1 VPVPMTV
8 EEVKDGESAPPP
20 GTFLQSRFWAA
31 FKESPS
37 WKARRFILRA
47 DDGRVFPVLLMER
60 RLRGPLGFAYVPRA
74 PIPPDL
80 LQEAGRALASRMPR
94 GCLFIRFD
102 LSAPL
107 SAPDPGAP
115 YAPGSPFRKAASDVQ
130 VPDTVLIDL
139 SGGEDAVLAGMKPKW
154 RYNVKLAGKKGVAV
168 SCVRARGSSEAE
180 RESAVKRFYALY
192 RETAERDR
200 IALHGESYY
209 RRLAFLARERED
221 APEVRIWTASVEGED
236 IAMIVTLFQG
246 KEAVYL
252 YGASSNAKREYM
264 PSYALQWE
272 AMRAAMA
279 SGCETYDLFGIP
291 PSGDEASS
299 LHGLYRFKTGFGG
312 TIVRY
317 PGAWDLPLR
326 PLAYAAFS
334 AAERARAFYHKV
346 LRKGGRRRGEGEAKK
361 AQG

>member
-1 VPVPMTV
+1 MTV
-8 EEVKDGESAPPP
+8 EELKDGESAPPS
-20 GTFLQSRFWAA
+20 GTFLQSGFWAA

-37 WKARRFILRA
+37 WKPRRFILRA
-47 DDGRVFPVLLMER
+47 DDGRAIPVLLMER
-60 RLRGPLGFAYVPRA
+60 RLRGPLCFAYVPRA

-80 LQEAGRALASRMPR
+80 LQEAGRLIASRMPR

-102 LSAPL
+102 LAAPR
-107 SAPDPGAP
+107 SSPDQGAQ
-115 YAPGSPFRKAASDVQ
+115 YAPGAPFRKAASDVQ

-168 SCVRARGSSEAE
+168 SFASAKGSSDAE
-180 RESAVKRFYALY
+180 LESAVKRFYALY
-192 RETAERDR
+192 RVTAERDR

-209 RRLAFLARERED
+209 RKLAFLARERDD
-221 APEVRIWTASVEGED
+221 APDLRIWTASVEGED
-236 IAMIVTLFQG
+236 LAMIVTLFHG

-264 PSYALQWE
+264 PAYALQWE
-272 AMRAAMA
+272 AMRAAIA
-279 SGCETYDLFGIP
+279 SGCATYDLFGIP

-312 TIVRY
+312 MIVRY

-326 PLAYAAFS
+326 PFAYAAFS
-334 AAERARAFYHKV
+334 AAEKARAFYHKV
-346 LRKGGRRRGEGEAKK
+346 LRKGGRRRGEGVDKK
-361 AQG
+361 TQG